1 MQSVEVPGYPDREGE
16 TKPRINAANKN
27 GLSSCEGYGSNLIEV
42 YIDTISKIGPD
53 SQVFGYQPDPNEY
66 YDPSKVI
73 WLSRMEFFI
82 RFKNLAIGL
91 MEIGFV
97 PSDNIGICS
106 KNRIEWVLAEFATCY
121 LGSVVVPIF
130 DNVEKVHMNHIIKE
144 AELRYLFVTCDRAKF
159 ILSTCKNL
167 DFTLDFFII
176 MDEIDSEFI
185 DMLEELSQP
194 EQKQLTKNINI
205 ITVDQ
210 LEKIGSDK
218 LSAMGRSQPND
229 RYGYVNSKLE
239 DIYTISY
246 TSGTTGTPK
255 GVVLTYANIIS
266 SFNSISIA
274 MKNKHLRQI
283 TTKDKYLSILP
294 LGHMQGRFCTYVFMI
309 HGCKIGFPSKDFT
322 KVMHDIQMF
331 KPTIFIGVPR
341 IFTRIKQNVFLAV
354 EKRGGL
360 VSMLFK
366 YALKTKMKNLRKG
379 VARHFIFD
387 RVVFK
392 SVSDQLGGKVS
403 LIVSS
408 AAPASGETLGFIRC
422 CFPGKVHEAYGLT
435 ETSAPCTLTLES
447 DISGATV
454 GPPISSSMVKLVDV
468 PEMGYFCT
476 DKPYPRGELCA
487 FGPGVFKG
495 YYKQPENTRDAIDSE
510 GWFHTGDIASFDNYG
525 RVIIIDR
532 KKNVFKLSQGEFVAP
547 EKVEKVYTDHPLINQ
562 IFVYG
567 SPFKPCAVG
576 IIVPNMFY
584 LEKLLDVQSKDV
596 DSLESSSGII
606 IENPKSQTLENSSK
620 NETSSSKN
628 IPSASKS
635 SNLNVSFEKS
645 ISIKSN
651 ESGTLP
657 KSDALSPL
665 HSPQSTNVVKQ
676 RQRVGTKS
684 QLSYS
689 HPVLANNSVS
699 IKNPSLNSSALN
711 EKFVLSRNFSS
722 DLANGNVTDVLNDF
736 QVRKLVI
743 KELNSWLSAGELRP
757 FEKLKNIHL
766 DSISFDDRNLVTSS
780 MKLKRFEAEIFY
792 KSILNRLYN
801 EIGEI

>member
-16 TKPRINAANKN
+16 TKPRINAANKT

-97 PSDNIGICS
+97 PSGNIGICS

-229 RYGYVNSKLE
+229 RY
-239 DIYTISY
+239 
-246 TSGTTGTPK
+246 
-255 GVVLTYANIIS
+255 
-266 SFNSISIA
+266 
-274 MKNKHLRQI
+274 
-283 TTKDKYLSILP
+283 DKYLSILP